1 MATPISSTKKAEV
14 IEELM
19 SLGVEFS
26 PKDNMALLTELLK
39 ATRLARG
46 VTSKRQEME
55 KDETKGLSGLNKSE
69 LMTKAEGLGITIIPS
84 ATRAWLITKI
94 TAVITE
100 NQVPKGTDT
109 MPFGKHEGVQYATIL
124 KVDPTYATVW
134 ARQCMQDGTAHPQ
147 LKRLVR
153 YADMMGAAGKSGEP
167 VLIHI
172 GTPEPSYSEASSS
185 QRPGAKPKARAP
197 VKRMVAP
204 ANPEQAIKMPVDASN
219 NPQDE
224 AVHLLR
230 GLAQRM
236 ENMEQ
241 ELQRQKAETASKL
254 TAEQAD
260 MMSQSSGQSSL
271 AHWVKP
277 KAANPGL

>member
-1 MATPISSTKKAEV
+1 
-14 IEELM
+14 
-19 SLGVEFS
+19 
-26 PKDNMALLTELLK
+26 
-39 ATRLARG
+39 
-46 VTSKRQEME
+46 ME

-172 GTPEPSYSEASSS
+172 GTPESSYSEASSS

-197 VKRMVAP
+197 AKRMVAP

-241 ELQRQKAETASKL
+241 ELQRQKAETANKL
-254 TAEQAD
+254 TAEQVE

-277 KAANPGL
+277 RAASPGL